1 MRLSRNATQ
10 GQQTRS
16 PDGNDSKRNRKEMGT
31 STTSP
36 WQCVLLKDLDAKA
49 LKQHL
54 DADANT
60 VDVAVDAD
68 ADVHA
73 QYSCRRCLESR
84 HDTATG
90 SCDAQS
96 P

>member
-16 PDGNDSKRNRKEMGT
+16 PDGNDSKRNRKEMDT

-36 WQCVLLKDLDAKA
+36 WQRVLLKDLEAEA

-54 DADANT
+54 DADADAN
-60 VDVAVDAD
+60 VDVAVD

-73 QYSCRRCLESR
+73 QYSCRRCLERR
-84 HDTATG
+84 HDTATA
-90 SCDAQS
+90 SCNAQS

>member
-16 PDGNDSKRNRKEMGT
+16 PDGNDSKRNRKEMDT

-36 WQCVLLKDLDAKA
+36 WQRVLLKDLEAEA

-54 DADANT
+54 DA
-60 VDVAVDAD
+60 DAD

-73 QYSCRRCLESR
+73 QYSCRRCLERR
-84 HDTATG
+84 HDTATA
-90 SCDAQS
+90 SCNAQS